1 MTSIFDIVS
10 SSYLPIDTIYQE
22 VEKRIASGTFISY
35 AQNREDVYINRLFSD
50 LSRGT
55 YIDVGCFDPVL
66 KSTTCAL
73 YRRGWRGINIDVSA
87 QNIQKFIHERP
98 ADINSAIGS
107 KNTSKDIYLYEGST
121 RSTFNSELGDDY
133 IARGLP
139 IQKKRV
145 EVKTLTNI
153 LDSYLRTPSIDLLSV
168 DVEGFEGEVFRGL
181 DFSKYT
187 PKLIVVEATYPETPR
202 VVSDQWSDQLY
213 DNGYKQVF
221 FDGLNAYFY
230 HKPTDQVRSCFHYPA
245 NYFDDFITY
254 EYLSLLASALNHK

>member
-98 ADINSAIGS
+98 ADFNINSAIGS

-121 RSTFNSELGDDY
+121 SLHLMILVIILLVDFLFG
-133 IARGLP
+133 
-139 IQKKRV
+139 RV
-145 EVKTLTNI
+145 SKDTNQHPG
-153 LDSYLRTPSIDLLSV
+153 SCPNPSMI
-168 DVEGFEGEVFRGL
+168 
-181 DFSKYT
+181 
-187 PKLIVVEATYPETPR
+187 
-202 VVSDQWSDQLY
+202 
-213 DNGYKQVF
+213 
-221 FDGLNAYFY
+221 FY
-230 HKPTDQVRSCFHYPA
+230 R
-245 NYFDDFITY
+245 
-254 EYLSLLASALNHK
+254 LM